1 MIVKKNLMIV
11 AAVLLMGAASF
22 AQTKIG
28 FVDSQL
34 ILQQLPIAIKAQGDL
49 DALTNKWSA
58 HIDSLSQELQNDYA
72 NYQKNAKTYDKT
84 KLESEQKRLVT
95 KQQIIDDFKKAK
107 FGQPN
112 GEIYKKNDEIFGPV
126 KQKIYQAIQDVAKSE
141 GMQFVF
147 DKAGDA
153 ILLYG
158 DPAFDVT
165 YKVLDKLKTGK

>member
-1 MIVKKNLMIV
+1 MKKKLIIIT
-11 AAVLLMGAASF
+11 AVLLMGAVNF

-28 FVDSQL
+28 YVDSQL
-34 ILQQLPIAIKAQGDL
+34 ILQQLPLAIKAQGDL
-49 DALTNKWSA
+49 DALTNMWSA
-58 HIDSLSQELQNDYA
+58 HIDSLTKELQNDYA

-84 KLESEQKRLVT
+84 KLESEQKRLVS
-95 KQQIIDDFKKAK
+95 KQQIIDDYKKAK

-126 KQKIYQAIQDVAKSE
+126 KQKIYKAIEDVATAEK
-141 GMQFVF
+141 MQFIF

-158 DPAFDVT
+158 DPAYDVT